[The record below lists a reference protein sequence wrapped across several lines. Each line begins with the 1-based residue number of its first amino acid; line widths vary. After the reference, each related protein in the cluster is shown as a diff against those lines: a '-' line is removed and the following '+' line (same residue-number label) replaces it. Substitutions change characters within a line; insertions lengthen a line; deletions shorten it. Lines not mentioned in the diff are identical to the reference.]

1 MAKKKSGSAAQ
12 RGKKKHQK
20 ELKRRPKVGSSP
32 LPQLDRDRPWVPEK
46 EGIER
51 LARRVRRSF
60 ATVAHQ
66 LPQMSTVPLD
76 ALPAFVWTR
85 PRIAALTTSELL
97 ARLGTLGIAT
107 TEADFLAAVEAESS
121 AVRFATRAWLPLV
134 PKGRSVHDRDFVLL
148 AACALF
154 QRLRPEPPSIETI
167 VEDYLVGGDHAAAKE
182 PELALPLW
190 LRFFNRL
197 RPRLTRTIHTVRDLD
212 NLLDGGIDD
221 ADGWLQMLFI
231 VGRQLGTRA
240 PDLTRRVAAVLGE
253 LAERLS
259 GEPAD
264 YRLSLVDDQARLLAG
279 IGEKA
284 EGERALRAALAQITP
299 DVEQWLTLVEFLTD
313 DDTKDPRDLRGAI
326 AALEA
331 TKALLGEE
339 DAQDWEI
346 QDRIA
351 DLRNQLLELG
361 EDPDAA

>member
-1 MAKKKSGSAAQ
+1 MAKKKKSGAAAQ
-12 RGKKKHQK
+12 RSKKKHQK
-20 ELKRRPKVGSSP
+20 ELKRRPKVGSPP
-32 LPQLDRDRPWVPEK
+32 LPQADRDRPWNPEK

-51 LARRVRRSF
+51 LSRRVRRSF

-85 PRIAALTTSELL
+85 PRIAALATSELL
-97 ARLGTLGIAT
+97 ARLAALGITT
-107 TEADFLAAVEAESS
+107 TEADFVAAIEAESS

-134 PKGRSVHDRDFVLL
+134 PRGSGVHDRDFVLL

-154 QRLRPEPPSIETI
+154 QRLRPEPPSIEAV
-167 VEDYLVGGDHAAAKE
+167 VEDYLVGGDHAAAKQ

-190 LRFFNRL
+190 LRFFERL
-197 RPRLTRTIHTVRDLD
+197 RPRLTPSIRTIRDLD
-212 NLLDGGIDD
+212 ELLDGGIDD

-231 VGRQLGTRA
+231 VGQQLGTRA

-253 LAERLS
+253 IAERLS

-264 YRLSLVDDQARLLAG
+264 FRMSVVDDQARLLAG

-284 EGERALRAALAQITP
+284 EGERALRSTIAHVAP
-299 DVEQWLTLVEFLTD
+299 DPEHWLTLVDFLTD
-313 DDTKDPRDLRGAI
+313 DDSEDPHDLRSAI

-331 TKALLGEE
+331 AKGLLGEAAE
-339 DAQDWEI
+339 DWEI
-346 QDRIA
+346 PDRIA
-351 DLRNQLLELG
+351 ALRYQLLELG

>member
-1 MAKKKSGSAAQ
+1 MTKKKSGSAAQ
-12 RGKKKHQK
+12 RSKKKHQK
-20 ELKRRPKVGSSP
+20 ELKRRPKVGSPP
-32 LPQLDRDRPWVPEK
+32 LPQADRDRPWNPEK

-51 LARRVRRSF
+51 LSRRVRRSF

-66 LPQMSTVPLD
+66 LPRMSTVPLD

-85 PRIAALTTSELL
+85 PRIAALATSELL
-97 ARLGTLGIAT
+97 VRLAALGITT
-107 TEADFLAAVEAESS
+107 TEADFVAAIEAESS

-134 PKGRSVHDRDFVLL
+134 PRGSGVHDRDFVLL

-154 QRLRPEPPSIETI
+154 QRLRPEPPSIEAV
-167 VEDYLVGGDHAAAKE
+167 VEDYLVGGDHAAAKQ

-190 LRFFNRL
+190 LRFFERL
-197 RPRLTRTIHTVRDLD
+197 RPRLTPSIRTIRDLD
-212 NLLDGGIDD
+212 ELLDGGIDD

-240 PDLTRRVAAVLGE
+240 PDLTRRAAAVLGE
-253 LAERLS
+253 IAERLS

-264 YRLSLVDDQARLLAG
+264 FRMSVVDDQARLLAG

-284 EGERALRAALAQITP
+284 EGERALRSMIAHVAP
-299 DVEQWLTLVEFLTD
+299 DPEYWITLVDFLTD
-313 DDTKDPRDLRGAI
+313 DSEDPRDLRGAI

-331 TKALLGEE
+331 ANALLGEAE
-339 DAQDWEI
+339 ENWAI
-346 QDRIA
+346 RARIP
-351 DLRNQLLELG
+351 DLRAQLLELG